1 MPVYNHSGGK
11 YVYMESLICCSDIL
25 HLHLKP
31 SKIFLIVPQNR
42 ISSTENKLTSCFVFS
57 RLMLELIMCFF
68 LRYNSTESMYSKPTQ
83 KEYIPKGAIANS
95 LWLKLLFDKAHSFT
109 CSLSF
114 DQIFY

>member
-25 HLHLKP
+25 HLHLIKN
-31 SKIFLIVPQNR
+31 ILLGFVPQNR

-68 LRYNSTESMYSKPTQ
+68 LGYNSTESMYSKPTQ

-109 CSLSF
+109 YSLGF